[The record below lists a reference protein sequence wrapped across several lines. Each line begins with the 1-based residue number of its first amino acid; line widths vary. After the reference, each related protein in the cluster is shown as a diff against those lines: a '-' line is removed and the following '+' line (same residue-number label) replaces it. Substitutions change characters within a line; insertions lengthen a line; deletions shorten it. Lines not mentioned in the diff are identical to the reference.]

1 MKNITFKSLV
11 IFCSAVLLSALLFS
25 MVSCAKKKPSEP
37 IVQKP
42 VVSAEDEAR
51 KRTEE
56 EARLKA
62 EDEARAKAK
71 RRADEEA
78 RLKAEEEVRLK
89 AEEEARKKAEAKAAE
104 EDARLREAEA
114 KRMLEEEAAKRRE
127 DEARRK
133 FEEERLKA
141 AEAAK
146 AEEDARKR
154 AEEETRLKAEE
165 ETRARAAEK
174 AKAAAEAGGKASHE
188 VVKGESLW
196 KIAKHKDVYKNPFMW
211 PLIYKANHDKIND
224 PDMIYPKQILSI
236 PREFS
241 SGDKDKATHHAKTRG
256 EWSLHDGPE
265 KYWESGYKKK

>member
-104 EDARLREAEA
+104 E
-114 KRMLEEEAAKRRE
+114 AA
-127 DEARRK
+127 
-133 FEEERLKA
+133 
-141 AEAAK
+141 
-146 AEEDARKR
+146 
-154 AEEETRLKAEE
+154 KAEE
-165 ETRARAAEK
+165 ETRAKAKEE
-174 AKAAAEAGGKASHE
+174 AKAAEALERASHE

-196 KIAKHKDVYKNPFMW
+196 KIAKHKDVYENPFMW
-211 PLIYKANHDKIND
+211 PIIYKANHDKIND
-224 PDMIYPKQILSI
+224 PDLIYPKQVFSI
-236 PREFS
+236 PRDFS
-241 SGDKDKATHHAKTRG
+241 SANKDKAVHHARTRG
-256 EWSLHDGPE
+256 EWSLHDGSE
-265 KYWESGYKKK
+265 KYWESGYIKTK

>member
-25 MVSCAKKKPSEP
+25 MVSCAKKKPPEP
-37 IVQKP
+37 VVQKP

-51 KRTEE
+51 KKAEVEAIKKSEE
-56 EARLKA
+56 E
-62 EDEARAKAK
+62 
-71 RRADEEA
+71 
-78 RLKAEEEVRLK
+78 
-89 AEEEARKKAEAKAAE
+89 
-104 EDARLREAEA
+104 ARLREAEA

-141 AEAAK
+141 AE
-146 AEEDARKR
+146 DARKR
-154 AEEETRLKAEE
+154 AEE

-174 AKAAAEAGGKASHE
+174 AKVAAEAGGKASHE
-188 VVKGESLW
+188 VVKGECLW
-196 KIAKHKDVYKNPFMW
+196 NIAKNKDVYENPFMW

-224 PDMIYPKQILSI
+224 PDMIYPKQVLSI

-241 SGDKDKATHHAKTRG
+241 SDDKDKATHHAKHRG
-256 EWSLHDGPE
+256 EWSLHDGAE
-265 KYWESGYKKK
+265 KYWEAGYKKGS

>member
-71 RRADEEA
+71 EEA
-78 RLKAEEEVRLK
+78 KRKAEEEAKLK

-104 EDARLREAEA
+104 EVA
-114 KRMLEEEAAKRRE
+114 
-127 DEARRK
+127 
-133 FEEERLKA
+133 
-141 AEAAK
+141 
-146 AEEDARKR
+146 
-154 AEEETRLKAEE
+154 KAEE
-165 ETRARAAEK
+165 ETRAKAKEE
-174 AKAAAEAGGKASHE
+174 AKAAEALEKASHE

-196 KIAKHKDVYKNPFMW
+196 KIAKHKDVYENPFMW

-224 PDMIYPKQILSI
+224 PDLIYPKQVFSI
-236 PREFS
+236 PQDFS
-241 SGDKDKATHHAKTRG
+241 SAEKDKATHHAKHRG

-265 KYWESGYKKK
+265 KYWEPGYKKK

>member
-25 MVSCAKKKPSEP
+25 MVSCAKKKPPEP
-37 IVQKP
+37 VVQKP

-62 EDEARAKAK
+62 EEEARAKAKEEAK

-78 RLKAEEEVRLK
+78 RLKAED
-89 AEEEARKKAEAKAAE
+89 EARKKAEAKAAE
-104 EDARLREAEA
+104 EVA
-114 KRMLEEEAAKRRE
+114 K
-127 DEARRK
+127 
-133 FEEERLKA
+133 
-141 AEAAK
+141 
-146 AEEDARKR
+146 
-154 AEEETRLKAEE
+154 TEE
-165 ETRARAAEK
+165 ETRAKAKEE
-174 AKAAAEAGGKASHE
+174 AKAAEALEKASHE

-196 KIAKHKDVYKNPFMW
+196 KIAKHKDVYENPFMW

-224 PDMIYPKQILSI
+224 PDLIYPKQVFSI
-236 PREFS
+236 PQDFS
-241 SGDKDKATHHAKTRG
+241 SAEKDKATHHAKHRG

-265 KYWESGYKKK
+265 KYWEPGYKKK

>member
-25 MVSCAKKKPSEP
+25 MVSCAKKKPPEP
-37 IVQKP
+37 VVQKP

-51 KRTEE
+51 KKAEVEAIKKSEE
-56 EARLKA
+56 E
-62 EDEARAKAK
+62 
-71 RRADEEA
+71 
-78 RLKAEEEVRLK
+78 
-89 AEEEARKKAEAKAAE
+89 
-104 EDARLREAEA
+104 ARLREAEA

>member
-1 MKNITFKSLV
+1 MKNNTFKSLV

-25 MVSCAKKKPSEP
+25 MVSCAKKKPPEP
-37 IVQKP
+37 VVQKP

-62 EDEARAKAK
+62 EEEARAKAKEEAK

-89 AEEEARKKAEAKAAE
+89 AEAKAAE
-104 EDARLREAEA
+104 E
-114 KRMLEEEAAKRRE
+114 AA
-127 DEARRK
+127 
-133 FEEERLKA
+133 
-141 AEAAK
+141 
-146 AEEDARKR
+146 
-154 AEEETRLKAEE
+154 KAEE
-165 ETRARAAEK
+165 ETRAKAKEE
-174 AKAAAEAGGKASHE
+174 AKAAEALEKASHE

-196 KIAKHKDVYKNPFMW
+196 KIAKHKDVYENPFMW

-224 PDMIYPKQILSI
+224 PDLIYPKQVFSI
-236 PREFS
+236 PQDFS
-241 SGDKDKATHHAKTRG
+241 SAEKDKATHHAKHRG

-265 KYWESGYKKK
+265 KYWEPGYKKK

>member
-1 MKNITFKSLV
+1 MEMKNITFKSLV

-25 MVSCAKKKPSEP
+25 MVSCAKKKPPEP
-37 IVQKP
+37 VVQKP

-51 KRTEE
+51 K
-56 EARLKA
+56 KA
-62 EDEARAKAK
+62 EVEAI
-71 RRADEEA
+71 
-78 RLKAEEEVRLK
+78 
-89 AEEEARKKAEAKAAE
+89 KAAE

-133 FEEERLKA
+133 CEEERLKA

-146 AEEDARKR
+146 AEEDAKKR

-241 SGDKDKATHHAKTRG
+241 SGDKDKAIHHAKHRG

-265 KYWESGYKKK
+265 KYWEPGYQKK

>member
-1 MKNITFKSLV
+1 MEMKNITFKSLV

-25 MVSCAKKKPSEP
+25 MVSCAKKKPPEP
-37 IVQKP
+37 VVQKP

-51 KRTEE
+51 KKAEVEAIKKSEE
-56 EARLKA
+56 E
-62 EDEARAKAK
+62 
-71 RRADEEA
+71 
-78 RLKAEEEVRLK
+78 
-89 AEEEARKKAEAKAAE
+89 
-104 EDARLREAEA
+104 ARLREAEA

-154 AEEETRLKAEE
+154 AEEETR
-165 ETRARAAEK
+165 ARAAEK
-174 AKAAAEAGGKASHE
+174 AKVAAEAGGKASHE
-188 VVKGESLW
+188 VVKGECLW
-196 KIAKHKDVYKNPFMW
+196 NIAKNKDVYENPFMW

-224 PDMIYPKQILSI
+224 PDMIYPKQVLSI

-241 SGDKDKATHHAKTRG
+241 SDDKDKATHHAKHRG
-256 EWSLHDGPE
+256 EWSLHDGAE
-265 KYWESGYKKK
+265 KYWEAGYKKGS

>member
-71 RRADEEA
+71 EEAKRRADEEA

-104 EDARLREAEA
+104 E
-114 KRMLEEEAAKRRE
+114 AA
-127 DEARRK
+127 
-133 FEEERLKA
+133 
-141 AEAAK
+141 
-146 AEEDARKR
+146 
-154 AEEETRLKAEE
+154 KAEE
-165 ETRARAAEK
+165 ETRAKAKEE
-174 AKAAAEAGGKASHE
+174 AKAAEALEKASHE

-196 KIAKHKDVYKNPFMW
+196 KIAKHKDVYENPFMW

-224 PDMIYPKQILSI
+224 PDLIYPKQVFSI
-236 PREFS
+236 PQDFS
-241 SGDKDKATHHAKTRG
+241 SAEKDKATHHAKHRG

-265 KYWESGYKKK
+265 KYWEPGYKKK

>member
-25 MVSCAKKKPSEP
+25 MVSCAKKKPPEP
-37 IVQKP
+37 VVQKP

-62 EDEARAKAK
+62 EEEARAKAK
-71 RRADEEA
+71 EEA
-78 RLKAEEEVRLK
+78 KRKAEEEAKLK

-104 EDARLREAEA
+104 EVA
-114 KRMLEEEAAKRRE
+114 
-127 DEARRK
+127 
-133 FEEERLKA
+133 
-141 AEAAK
+141 
-146 AEEDARKR
+146 
-154 AEEETRLKAEE
+154 KAEE
-165 ETRARAAEK
+165 ETRAKAKEE
-174 AKAAAEAGGKASHE
+174 AKAAEALEKASHE

-196 KIAKHKDVYKNPFMW
+196 KIAKHKDVYENPFMW

-224 PDMIYPKQILSI
+224 PDLIYPKQVFSI
-236 PREFS
+236 PQDFS
-241 SGDKDKATHHAKTRG
+241 SAEKDKATHHAKHRG

-265 KYWESGYKKK
+265 KYWEPGYKKK

>member
-25 MVSCAKKKPSEP
+25 MVSCAKKKPPEP
-37 IVQKP
+37 VVQKP

-51 KRTEE
+51 KKAEVEAIKKSEE
-56 EARLKA
+56 E
-62 EDEARAKAK
+62 
-71 RRADEEA
+71 
-78 RLKAEEEVRLK
+78 
-89 AEEEARKKAEAKAAE
+89 
-104 EDARLREAEA
+104 ARLREAEA

-146 AEEDARKR
+146 AEEDAKKR

-174 AKAAAEAGGKASHE
+174 AKVAAEAGGKASHE
-188 VVKGESLW
+188 VVKGECLW
-196 KIAKHKDVYKNPFMW
+196 NIAKNKDVYENPFMW

-224 PDMIYPKQILSI
+224 PDMIYPKQVLSI

-241 SGDKDKATHHAKTRG
+241 SDDKDKATHHAKHRG
-256 EWSLHDGPE
+256 EWSLHDGAE
-265 KYWESGYKKK
+265 KYWEAGYKKGS

>member
-1 MKNITFKSLV
+1 MEMKNITFKSLV
-11 IFCSAVLLSALLFS
+11 IFWSAVLLSALLFS
-25 MVSCAKKKPSEP
+25 MVSCAKKKPPEP
-37 IVQKP
+37 VVQKP

-51 KRTEE
+51 KKAEVEAIKKSEE
-56 EARLKA
+56 E
-62 EDEARAKAK
+62 
-71 RRADEEA
+71 
-78 RLKAEEEVRLK
+78 
-89 AEEEARKKAEAKAAE
+89 
-104 EDARLREAEA
+104 ARLREAEA

-154 AEEETRLKAEE
+154 AEKETKLKAEEETRLKAEE

>member
-25 MVSCAKKKPSEP
+25 MVSCAKKKPPEP
-37 IVQKP
+37 VVQKP

-51 KRTEE
+51 KKAEVEAIKKSEE
-56 EARLKA
+56 E
-62 EDEARAKAK
+62 
-71 RRADEEA
+71 
-78 RLKAEEEVRLK
+78 
-89 AEEEARKKAEAKAAE
+89 
-104 EDARLREAEA
+104 ARLREAEA

-154 AEEETRLKAEE
+154 AEEETR
-165 ETRARAAEK
+165 ARAAEK
-174 AKAAAEAGGKASHE
+174 AKVAAEAGGKASHE
-188 VVKGESLW
+188 VVKGECLW
-196 KIAKHKDVYKNPFMW
+196 NIAKNKDVYENPFMW

-224 PDMIYPKQILSI
+224 PDMIYPKQVLSI

-241 SGDKDKATHHAKTRG
+241 SDDKDKATHHAKHRG
-256 EWSLHDGPE
+256 EWSLHDGAE
-265 KYWESGYKKK
+265 KYWEAGYKKGS